1 MIFISFTTKAYL
13 MTKLTNLKPL
23 PNLSLV
29 DKVEIRLTEY
39 FKENNLK
46 IGDSLPKEL
55 EFAEALGVSRT
66 VVREAILRLRTIG
79 MIESKKHKGMVLT
92 QPDIIHNFE
101 KVLESNL
108 LGEDTLRD
116 IFELRLILEVGMAD
130 LLFARKTEKDM
141 EELSDI
147 VSQEDDNGGD
157 STIFSL
163 EYEVAFHGK
172 LYQISNNSTLQRF
185 QDLLLPVFQYVH
197 DHMLPDANK
206 FKYSS
211 GKFISHR
218 DLLNHL
224 IDGTPESFRVA
235 MRQHLEPHFDR
246 ILTNI
251 ES

>member
-1 MIFISFTTKAYL
+1 
-13 MTKLTNLKPL
+13 MTKLTKLEPL
-23 PNLSLV
+23 TNLSLV

-46 IGDSLPKEL
+46 IGDPIPKEL

-66 VVREAILRLRTIG
+66 VIREALLRLRTIG
-79 MIESKKHKGMVLT
+79 MIESKKRKGMVLS
-92 QPDIIHNFE
+92 QPDIIQNFE

-108 LGEDTLRD
+108 LGDKTLKD
-116 IFELRLILEVGMAD
+116 IFELRLILEMGMAD
-130 LLFARKTEKDM
+130 LLFARKTEKDI
-141 EELSDI
+141 EELSLI
-147 VSQEDDNGGD
+147 VSHEDDNERDG
-157 STIFSL
+157 TIFGL
-163 EYEVAFHGK
+163 DYEVAFHGK
-172 LYQISNNSTLQRF
+172 LYQMSGNNTLQRF
-185 QDLLLPVFQYVH
+185 QDLLLPVFKYVH
-197 DHMLPDANK
+197 THMLPDANK

-246 ILTNI
+246 VLTNFK
-251 ES
+251 S

>member
-1 MIFISFTTKAYL
+1 MAKL
-13 MTKLTNLKPL
+13 TKLEPL
-23 PNLSLV
+23 SNLSLV
-29 DKVEIRLTEY
+29 DKVEIRLTAY

-46 IGDSLPKEL
+46 IGDSIPKEL

-66 VVREAILRLRTIG
+66 VIREAILRLRTIG
-79 MIESKKHKGMVLT
+79 MIESKKHRGMVLS
-92 QPDIIHNFE
+92 QPDIIQNFE

-108 LGEDTLRD
+108 LGDETLKD
-116 IFELRLILEVGMAD
+116 IFELRLILEMGMAD
-130 LLFARKTEKDM
+130 LLFARKTEKDIA
-141 EELSDI
+141 ELSQI
-147 VSQEDDNGGD
+147 VSHEDENGRDGA
-157 STIFSL
+157 IFSL

-206 FKYSS
+206 FQYSS
-211 GKFISHR
+211 GKFISHK
-218 DLLNHL
+218 DLLDHL

-246 ILTNI
+246 VLTNF
-251 ES
+251 

>member
-1 MIFISFTTKAYL
+1 MAKL
-13 MTKLTNLKPL
+13 TKLEPL
-23 PNLSLV
+23 TNLSLV

-46 IGDSLPKEL
+46 IGDSIPKEL

-66 VVREAILRLRTIG
+66 VIREAFLRLRTIG
-79 MIESKKHKGMVLT
+79 MIESRKRKGMVLS
-92 QPDIIHNFE
+92 QPDIIQNLE

-108 LGEDTLRD
+108 LGDRTLKD
-116 IFELRLILEVGMAD
+116 IFELRLILEMGMAD
-130 LLFARKTEKDM
+130 LLFARKTEKDIG
-141 EELSDI
+141 ELSNI
-147 VSQEDDNGGD
+147 VSREDDNGLD

-163 EYEVAFHGK
+163 EYEVTFHGK

-197 DHMLPDANK
+197 DHTLLPNADK

-218 DLLNHL
+218 DLLNEL
-224 IDGTPESFRVA
+224 VNGTPESFRVA
-235 MRQHLEPHFDR
+235 MRRHLEPHFDR
-246 ILTNI
+246 ISVKLEET
-251 ES
+251 